1 MREGFGTVTPTCRSP
16 SSEGLRPHTTPCT
29 QAQTM
34 TTQQANGVVKQVE
47 AALAAS
53 GGEQGPH
60 RALVGAP
67 QAVGAGEGGRIV
79 EVDVLPAEVSRQFI
93 PPSLGGEEELRQGAL
108 QGPQQSADA
117 VRSRALARAR
127 RPAILEGGEGCAAAR
142 SGDREGPAAA
152 ASLREQPARRRVMR
166 LLA

>member
-1 MREGFGTVTPTCRSP
+1 MLLGELL
-16 SSEGLRPHTTPCT
+16 E
-29 QAQTM
+29 
-34 TTQQANGVVKQVE
+34 
-47 AALAAS
+47 ALAAG
-53 GGEQGPH
+53 GGEQGAH

-79 EVDVLPAEVSRQFI
+79 EVDVLPAEVSRQSI

-117 VRSRALARAR
+117 VRSRALARAH

-142 SGDREGPAAA
+142 SGDREGPTAAGSASSDSGAPA
-152 ASLREQPARRRVMR
+152 ASVVARAPEPPLSRARRRT
-166 LLA
+166 

>member
-1 MREGFGTVTPTCRSP
+1 MLLGELL
-16 SSEGLRPHTTPCT
+16 E
-29 QAQTM
+29 
-34 TTQQANGVVKQVE
+34 
-47 AALAAS
+47 ALAAG

-152 ASLREQPARRRVMR
+152 AAPREQPARRRVMR
-166 LLA
+166 LLAGTRLVHAVAALPAVAPTRPPGRIL